1 MDVLTVTR
9 SNSRLGLGY
18 ARHSQDARV
27 SNIMETDSFRVHTA
41 VFVLFP
47 RINIS
52 TFLNQ
57 DAFIVQV
64 KLFDIM
70 FKKKKKTILK
80 CKFRT
85 LSAMALSASQKVT
98 VTETVIHRLAA
109 GGGLTRVNPIDP
121 PPPPMLK

>member
-1 MDVLTVTR
+1 MLTVTR

-41 VFVLFP
+41 VFVLFS

-64 KLFDIM
+64 KLFDM
-70 FKKKKKTILK
+70 LKKKKKTFSK
-80 CKFRT
+80 SKFRT

-98 VTETVIHRLAA
+98 VTESVIHRLAA
-109 GGGLTRVNPIDP
+109 GVNPIDP
-121 PPPPMLK
+121 PPPPC